1 MNLLI
6 NKFPH
11 RESGWSSEEKNL
23 RGGIHRKKT
32 SEGGSLGKN
41 PSRDRPIFAPC
52 VLSRPA
58 RMHLNSHQWDHL
70 HIASHHHFQLFYFQI
85 MSHQVFCV
93 TLRWLTLTRFPSL
106 FTSGDTW
113 KQIYI
118 CLLKHRHRP
127 PVTFWHQMVAKKGRR
142 ADRRLGRP
150 NQLIVWNVDQSR
162 HLLLLDRP
170 PNHRY
175 FWGWSISMWNE
186 LLCFPI
192 LRWNYCST
200 ADGTFRYV

>member
-85 MSHQVFCV
+85 RLHQVFCV
-93 TLRWLTLTRFPSL
+93 TLTWWTLTRFPAWSHL
-106 FTSGDTW
+106 VTPGSRYTSVSWNTDT
-113 KQIYI
+113 
-118 CLLKHRHRP
+118 
-127 PVTFWHQMVAKKGRR
+127 
-142 ADRRLGRP
+142 DRRWHFGTKWWQKRDDGLIGGLVAPTSWSCGMSTNLGT
-150 NQLIVWNVDQSR
+150 S
-162 HLLLLDRP
+162 
-170 PNHRY
+170 Y
-175 FWGWSISMWNE
+175 F
-186 LLCFPI
+186 
-192 LRWNYCST
+192 
-200 ADGTFRYV
+200 